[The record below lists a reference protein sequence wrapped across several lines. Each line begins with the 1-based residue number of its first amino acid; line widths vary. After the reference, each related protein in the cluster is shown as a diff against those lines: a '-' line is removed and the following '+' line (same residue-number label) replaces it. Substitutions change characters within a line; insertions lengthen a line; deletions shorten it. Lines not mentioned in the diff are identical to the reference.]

1 MADATAAMGNNHQ
14 TPTALGPQL
23 EDPPKLATARAVT
36 AVAVAVAV
44 VAAAKAH
51 HTTLAKEL
59 AAATIAGA
67 EATRTATPPA
77 THVAATM
84 PATGLRR
91 FVAKMLLK
99 QATATAS
106 PPTPLDFAIYSSL
119 RNSSLS

>member
-36 AVAVAVAV
+36 AVAVVV

-51 HTTLAKEL
+51 HTTLAEEL